1 MTIPKELQNLSQWV
15 CWKKE
20 NETKVPYTIGGGK
33 ASSTNSKTWTNFAH
47 AEKAGGYD
55 GIGFV
60 FTLQDDYVAIDID
73 NCIVNDKISDE
84 ALKWITEFN
93 SYTEVSQSCRGIHII
108 CKSDKTKLANVLQ
121 DVFKVRTG
129 VKSSRGECYI
139 SGRYFALTGMV
150 YEEMSTI
157 AEVSVDKIVKFM
169 QYVKPTTV
177 PSVSVDLPKSPLM
190 TDEEI
195 IRIAT
200 KAKNGFRFES
210 LYNEVG
216 AAGNSEGDQALC
228 NILAFYTQDYDQ
240 IKKIIIES
248 PRYRDKFDNH
258 PNYLNN
264 TIEKSISLLKANYQR
279 VNWWTIDTK
288 GYKKLLAWALADH
301 LEDRGDYLYLAKGW
315 YCYRN
320 GCWGGVSSQFIGK
333 LVNKCLDGK
342 GSMVQINEV
351 QNLLEIRVETPH
363 LFNKNLNIAV
373 FENGTLDIFKGFREH
388 RKDDFHTISIK
399 AKYDKEAKCPR
410 WVKFVENVKDV
421 ELLQEMLGYLLVVN
435 RSGKSFF
442 VMVGPTDCGKSVVS
456 DLIIKLFNEVS
467 MTSLQAICDPANRW
481 AVGEMFGVPLNINTD
496 LSSGLL
502 KDTGVLKQFTGDGT
516 IRYEMKGRTA
526 IIAQVVTK
534 LVFICNQLPRNKD
547 VNEAFYNRLQ
557 IIRFGESIAK
567 DKQDKGLFEKLWA
580 ERDGI
585 ILWALEGLKRL
596 IKNNWTFTRSE
607 DVIARYKE
615 ESNSALLFLKEE
627 CEFDEKSK
635 PIPISYLYDRYKAW
649 CTDSGV
655 WPYHKQKFSSII
667 AQEKGI
673 ELGRTNKYRYIKGL
687 KFTERGD

>member
-1 MTIPKELQNLSQWV
+1 MTIPNELKELKQWIAWKRQN
-15 CWKKE
+15 
-20 NETKVPYTIGGGK
+20 NTKIPYIVGSASK

-47 AEKAGGYD
+47 AENASGYD

-60 FTLQDDYVAIDID
+60 FTLNDDYVAIDID
-73 NCIVNDKISDE
+73 NCIVDNKISDE
-84 ALKWITEFN
+84 ATKWIAEFN
-93 SYTEVSQSCRGIHII
+93 SYTEISQSCRGIHII
-108 CKSDKTKLANVLQ
+108 CKSDKIQLAEILQ

-129 VKSSRGECYI
+129 VKSSKGECYI

-157 AEVSVDKIVKFM
+157 AEVGMDKIVKFM
-169 QYVKPTTV
+169 QYVKPTNA
-177 PSVSVDLPKSPLM
+177 SKLESVDLPKSPRM
-190 TDEEI
+190 SDEEI
-195 IRIAT
+195 IKIAT

-228 NILAFYTQDYDQ
+228 NILAFYTQDSKQ
-240 IKKIIIES
+240 IKKILIES
-248 PRYRDKFDNH
+248 PRYRDKFDVH
-258 PNYLNN
+258 PSYLDN
-264 TIEKSISLLKANYQR
+264 TIKKAISLLKATYQR
-279 VNWWTIDTK
+279 VNWWTIDDK
-288 GYKKLLAWALADH
+288 GRKRLLAWSLADH

-320 GCWGGVSSQFIGK
+320 GCWGSVSNQFVGK
-333 LVNKCLDGK
+333 VINKCLDGK

-351 QNLLEIRVETPH
+351 QNLLEIRVETNNV
-363 LFNKNLNIAV
+363 FNKNLNIAV
-373 FENGTLDIFKGFREH
+373 FENGTLDIFKGFRAYQKE
-388 RKDDFHTISIK
+388 DFHTIKIK

-410 WVKFVENVKDV
+410 WAKFIENVKDV
-421 ELLQEMLGYLLVVN
+421 ELLQECLGYLMVIN

-567 DKQDKGLFEKLWA
+567 TKQDKGLFEKLWA

-607 DVIARYKE
+607 DVITRYKE
-615 ESNSALLFLKEE
+615 ECNSALLFIKES
-627 CEFDEKSK
+627 CEFDSENK
-635 PIPISYLYDRYKAW
+635 IPISDLYEKYKAW

-655 WPYHKQKFSSII
+655 WPYHKQKFSTII
-667 AQEKGI
+667 SQEKGI
-673 ELGRTNKYRYIKGL
+673 ELGRNKKFRFVKGL
-687 KFTERGD
+687 K